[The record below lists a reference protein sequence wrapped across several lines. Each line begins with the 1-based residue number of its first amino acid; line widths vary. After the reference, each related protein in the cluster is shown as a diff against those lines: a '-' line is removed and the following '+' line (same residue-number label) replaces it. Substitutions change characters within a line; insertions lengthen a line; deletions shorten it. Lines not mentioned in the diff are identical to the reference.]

1 AISRSRKW
9 RESMR
14 LLPLTGYL
22 QWGRDLSIA
31 EIGLHVADK
40 VQKLQIFNGAAISRS
55 PKWRKASMGKLTA
68 LSSMGPRS
76 LDRGNDG
83 TPTPGAIRAQ
93 SSMGPRSL
101 DRGNHGAVVCSKTTI
116 RASMGPRSLDRGN
129 LPAENKKAR
138 RSFLQLGRDLS
149 IAEMKPS
156 RRLPKKC

>member
-1 AISRSRKW
+1 
-9 RESMR
+9 MR

-55 PKWRKASMGKLTA
+55 RKWRKGSMGKLKA
-68 LSSMGPRS
+68 L
-76 LDRGNDG
+76 
-83 TPTPGAIRAQ
+83 

-129 LPAENKKAR
+129 LWP
-138 RSFLQLGRDLS
+138 Q
-149 IAEMKPS
+149 
-156 RRLPKKC
+156 RLC

>member
-1 AISRSRKW
+1 
-9 RESMR
+9 MR

-55 PKWRKASMGKLTA
+55 RKWRKGSMGKLKA

-129 LPAENKKAR
+129 LWP
-138 RSFLQLGRDLS
+138 Q
-149 IAEMKPS
+149 
-156 RRLPKKC
+156 RLC